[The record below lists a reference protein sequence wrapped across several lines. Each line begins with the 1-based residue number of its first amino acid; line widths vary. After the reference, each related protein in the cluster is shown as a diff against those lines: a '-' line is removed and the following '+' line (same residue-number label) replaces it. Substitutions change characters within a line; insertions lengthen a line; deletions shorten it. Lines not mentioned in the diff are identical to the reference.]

1 MSATPSSGG
10 FPGRATIVAKTGR
23 WLTAIGIL
31 FIILGM
37 LAIVEPAVAGLA
49 VAIFVGWFLIFGGIA
64 HAFGAFGG
72 GGAGRVIWQVIVAV
86 FYFFGGIYFLTH
98 PLLGLGTLTLF
109 LAVILLVEAVVEI
122 AAYFAT
128 RDAGGSGWRLVN
140 AIVTL
145 LLGGLIWSNWPSS
158 SVWAIG
164 TLVGVNLLMTGFS
177 RLMIGTAARRLAAA

>member
-1 MSATPSSGG
+1 MSASYSTGG
-10 FPGRATIVAKTGR
+10 FSGPEIVTKAGR
-23 WLTAIGIL
+23 WLTAIGIV
-31 FIILGM
+31 FIILGV
-37 LAIVEPAVAGLA
+37 LAIAEPAVAGLA
-49 VAIFVGWFLIFGGIA
+49 VTIFVGWFLIFGAVA
-64 HAFGAFGG
+64 HAVGAFGG

-86 FYFFGGIYFLTH
+86 VYFAGGMYFVTH

-109 LAVILLVEAVVEI
+109 LAIILVAEALVEV

-128 RDAGGSGWRLVN
+128 RGVPGSGWRLVN
-140 AIVTL
+140 AVVTL

-177 RLMIGTAARRLAAA
+177 RLMLGTAARRLAAAA